1 MLIALLPK
9 SLEASQSVERFQ
21 AAPQSLCNTVYKL
34 LSKILATIGLSLSS
48 QSWPNQE
55 AIVKSRHIGEGLII
69 AHENDPFYG
78 PQIIQESGCLK
89 LDMMKAL
96 FILSHSRKREWPF
109 LLPSVET
116 EIEDWAFS
124 LFYREAAGVN
134 SNSFEW

>member
-1 MLIALLPK
+1 MAISEGTEKSSTLCSLLFFQSPLKPANRLKDFRPLLP
-9 SLEASQSVERFQ
+9 V
-21 AAPQSLCNTVYKL
+21 TVYKL
-34 LSKILATIGLSLSS
+34 LSKILATNNRRLSS

-96 FILSHSRKREWPF
+96 FI
-109 LLPSVET
+109 
-116 EIEDWAFS
+116 
-124 LFYREAAGVN
+124 
-134 SNSFEW
+134 

>member
-1 MLIALLPK
+1 M
-9 SLEASQSVERFQ
+9 
-21 AAPQSLCNTVYKL
+21 
-34 LSKILATIGLSLSS
+34 
-48 QSWPNQE
+48 
-55 AIVKSRHIGEGLII
+55 KSRHIGEGLII

-96 FILSHSRKREWPF
+96 FLFSHSLFREWPF

-134 SNSFEW
+134 SNSSLIPLVKAIYALPSA